1 MAARTST
8 GLGVGIAV
16 TILGIATLGLFVT
29 TIIMWSQANAQRKRA
44 DEQEQ
49 RTAEFIR
56 EDERGQDRV
65 VKLKSDARAAHKSL
79 VGYLID
85 MQGDIMQRV
94 TGSKTDTLADLKS
107 TSKFGADA
115 ETQTVLGM
123 FKSAQNEINALKG
136 QLAQAQA
143 DAERARQDQVNEA
156 ARVKTID
163 DSMKATLAA
172 NAAELGKYK
181 DEVDQLRESIDGY
194 KKKSDE
200 RVQKIS
206 DDASAK
212 EASLQSDIERMQ
224 REAVLD
230 KGLIQRLQGEL
241 KGKRYE
247 GKGEYA
253 LVDAQVIGLNT
264 VDNAAIINIGRN
276 DKLRVGMTF
285 AVYSDAA
292 AIRPDD
298 KTGVYPPGKASV
310 EVVNMDDASAT
321 VRIISEKKGN
331 PIVKGDVLANAIY
344 DPHKVYKFVIFGNFD
359 ANRDG
364 RATMQE
370 ADDWRATITGW
381 GGKVLDGLSGDVD
394 YLILGERPPIPPEPS
409 ATAPVE
415 VVEEWIRVK
424 QASQHYD
431 ELFKKATETSI
442 PVLNENRLRTLIG
455 ENY

>member
-16 TILGIATLGLFVT
+16 TLLGIATLGLFVT

-65 VKLKSDARAAHKSL
+65 VKLKTDAKNARQSL
-79 VGYLID
+79 VGYLIET
-85 MQGDIMQRV
+85 QGNIMQRV
-94 TGSKTDTLADLKS
+94 TGSKTDTLADLSSK
-107 TSKFGADA
+107 SKFGPEAD
-115 ETQTVLGM
+115 TQTVLGM
-123 FKSAQNEINALKG
+123 YKAANTEIEALKG

-156 ARVKTID
+156 KRVASID
-163 DSMKATLAA
+163 ENMKKTLAA
-172 NAAELGKYK
+172 NAGEVGTYK
-181 DEVDQLRESIDGY
+181 DEVDQLRESINGY

-200 RVQKIS
+200 RVQKIA
-206 DDASAK
+206 DEAAAK
-212 EASLQSDIERMQ
+212 EASLQSDIDRLQ

-253 LVDAQVIGLNT
+253 LVDAQVIGVNT
-264 VDNAAIINIGRN
+264 GDNTAIINIGRR

-285 AVYSDAA
+285 EAYSDAT
-292 AIRPDD
+292 AIRPDES
-298 KTGVYPPGKASV
+298 TGEYPVGKASV

-321 VRIISEKKGN
+321 VRILREKRGN
-331 PIVKGDVLANAIY
+331 PIVKGDVLANAVY
-344 DPHKVYKFVIFGNFD
+344 DPKKVYKFLIFGNFD

-364 RATMQE
+364 RATFQE
-370 ADDWRATITGW
+370 ADDWRAKITGW
-381 GGKVLDGLSGDVD
+381 GGKVLDDLSGDVD

-424 QASQHYD
+424 QAAQRYD
-431 ELFKKATETSI
+431 ELFKKASETSI

-455 ENY
+455 DVY